1 MAQRQGQSP
10 AENGRLQSGAA
21 VAERPS
27 GLVLH
32 LERVLHASRP
42 IVFEACIDPKELAK
56 WWGPAGFTSPSIEI
70 DPRGGGSYRIA
81 MQPPDGE
88 LFYLRGE
95 FREVDPPNR
104 LVYTFVWEEPT
115 PDDQETVVT
124 LSFGDLGRDTALV
137 LDQGPFATEERRAL
151 HEAGWTD
158 SLERLEASL
167 PFTTGLTRLRESAT
181 RTLDCVKPSVTVR
194 PPSDERGDS

>member
-1 MAQRQGQSP
+1 MALTGCKWPLTIRP
-10 AENGRLQSGAA
+10 AA
-21 VAERPS
+21 VAEQPS
-27 GLVLH
+27 GLALH

-42 IVFEACIDPKELAK
+42 LVFEACIDPQELAK

-70 DPRGGGSYRIA
+70 DPRVGGGYRIA

-104 LVYTFVWEEPT
+104 LIYTFVWEDPT

-124 LSFGDLGRDTALV
+124 LSFGDLERDTALV

-167 PFTTGLTRLRESAT
+167 SSQR
-181 RTLDCVKPSVTVR
+181 D
-194 PPSDERGDS
+194 

>member
-1 MAQRQGQSP
+1 MRPQRRQPRSLAARRP
-10 AENGRLQSGAA
+10 ALELGALGAA
-21 VAERPS
+21 SSELA
-27 GLVLH
+27 LH
-32 LERVLHASRP
+32 FERVLHAPRRV
-42 IVFEACIDPKELAK
+42 VFNACVDPEELAK

-70 DPRGGGSYRIA
+70 DPRVGGSYRIA

-88 LFYLRGE
+88 LFHLSGE

-124 LSFGDLGRDTALV
+124 LSFGDRGRETALV
-137 LDQGPFATEERRAL
+137 LNQGPFATEERRAL

-167 PFTTGLTRLRESAT
+167 PSQR
-181 RTLDCVKPSVTVR
+181 D
-194 PPSDERGDS
+194 

>member
-1 MAQRQGQSP
+1 
-10 AENGRLQSGAA
+10 
-21 VAERPS
+21 
-27 GLVLH
+27 
-32 LERVLHASRP
+32 
-42 IVFEACIDPKELAK
+42 VFKACIDPEELAK

-70 DPRGGGSYRIA
+70 DPRVGGRSRIA
-81 MQPPDGE
+81 MQPPDAE

-95 FREVDPPNR
+95 FREVDPPSR

-124 LSFGDLGRDTALV
+124 LSLGDRGRDTAFV

-151 HEAGWTD
+151 HEGGWTD

-167 PFTTGLTRLRESAT
+167 RST
-181 RTLDCVKPSVTVR
+181 
-194 PPSDERGDS
+194 

>member
-1 MAQRQGQSP
+1 MAAYNP
-10 AENGRLQSGAA
+10 GAA
-21 VAERPS
+21 VAEQPS
-27 GLVLH
+27 GLALH

-42 IVFEACIDPKELAK
+42 LVFEACIDPQELAK

-70 DPRGGGSYRIA
+70 DLRVGGSYRIA
-81 MQPPDGE
+81 MQPPDSE

-95 FREVDPPNR
+95 FREVAPPNR
-104 LVYTFVWEEPT
+104 LVYTFVWEDPT

-137 LDQGPFATEERRAL
+137 LDQGPFATEARRAL

-167 PFTTGLTRLRESAT
+167 SSQR
-181 RTLDCVKPSVTVR
+181 D
-194 PPSDERGDS
+194 